1 MWILLGIIAA
11 IILWKLFKLTV
22 MGLFLLLVIGV
33 ILGAIP
39 MFRKKQRI
47 DK

>member
-39 MFRKKQRI
+39 MFRKRTKNR
-47 DK
+47 